1 MNKKT
6 VRDIDVSGRR
16 VLVRVDFN
24 VPISNGVVTDSSR
37 IKAALPTIEY
47 LINSHAKIILMSH
60 LGRPKGVED
69 KFRLDPVAQALA
81 DILGREVEKVD
92 ETIGPQVTQAVE
104 KLKPGD
110 ILLLENLRFDEREKK
125 NDPEFA
131 KELASLAD
139 VYVNDA
145 FGASH
150 RAHASIVGVPEYIP
164 GVAGFLLEKE
174 VDTLTSL
181 LKNPKRPF
189 VAVLGGSKVSDKIGV
204 IDSFLDKDI
213 VNAILIGG
221 GMCFTFL
228 KAKGYDIGNSLLEED
243 KIEYCNQAMKK
254 ADEKDVAIYLPS
266 DVVIAKEISP
276 NAEAMVVAIDS
287 IPDGWMGLDIG
298 PDTINV
304 YRGVVKGAQTIFWN
318 GPMGVFEIDQFS
330 RGTEEVA
337 KAIAEATQAGTTSI
351 VGGGDSIAALKKYHL
366 EGQVSFVSTGGGAS
380 LELLEG
386 KKLPGVEA
394 LQDK

>member
-1 MNKKT
+1 
-6 VRDIDVSGRR
+6 